1 MLSSK
6 NKILPLPGALVIST
20 YAPCPDIRSVV
31 TPDLKCPPS
40 RPASSLLWVSLA
52 PGMYRV
58 GGSALSQVCMCVVFY
73 ECLSSHIRHIYI
85 GARRC
90 LVQSTVPKPVKV
102 ITDVSHFHRHP
113 SHFHRHPINEDQKHQ
128 QSETGLWMFIMRATP
143 ASMSITCRT
152 PDTRTKQE
160 MSPIFGQRQYQT
172 GRHLKKKK
180 KKYSICKHQTL
191 QTILSSENNL

>member
-1 MLSSK
+1 MLDSK

-73 ECLSSHIRHIYI
+73 ACLSSHMRHIYI

-102 ITDVSHFHRHP
+102 ITDVSY
-113 SHFHRHPINEDQKHQ
+113 FHRHPINEDQKHQ
-128 QSETGLWMFIMRATP
+128 QSETRLWMFIMRVHLRQFQSLAGIRIHERNKRCRQFLDKD
-143 ASMSITCRT
+143 SIKR
-152 PDTRTKQE
+152 E
-160 MSPIFGQRQYQT
+160 GIF
-172 GRHLKKKK
+172 LKKQSTQFVNIK
-180 KKYSICKHQTL
+180 L
-191 QTILSSENNL
+191 

>member
-1 MLSSK
+1 MLNSK

-58 GGSALSQVCMCVVFY
+58 GGSALSQVCMCVVLY
-73 ECLSSHIRHIYI
+73 IQCMLVKPHASYIHRRATLPCAIDSSQASKSHHRRLLLSPPPSQW
-85 GARRC
+85 GPETP
-90 LVQSTVPKPVKV
+90 TVRDK
-102 ITDVSHFHRHP
+102 TLDVYHA
-113 SHFHRHPINEDQKHQ
+113 
-128 QSETGLWMFIMRATP
+128 GTP
-143 ASMSITCRT
+143 ASISITCRT

-172 GRHLKKKK
+172 GRHFF
-180 KKYSICKHQTL
+180 
-191 QTILSSENNL
+191 